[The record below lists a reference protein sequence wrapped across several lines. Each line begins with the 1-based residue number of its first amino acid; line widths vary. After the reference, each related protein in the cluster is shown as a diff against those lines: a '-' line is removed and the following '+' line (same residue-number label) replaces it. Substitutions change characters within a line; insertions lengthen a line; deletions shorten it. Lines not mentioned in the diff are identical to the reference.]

1 MTRNTETPLAAR
13 VIWALALP
21 AMLTNIATALFGL
34 ADMWVIGRLGDA
46 AAQGGVELG
55 ARFMTS
61 LLVVFNFLRTGTTAL
76 SAQAGGRR
84 DAAEQSATLARAAL
98 LAGGIALVLLAAYP
112 WIAAPALGWLG
123 ARGDLAVLAGAY
135 VARRYGAVPAA
146 LLNGALTGW
155 LVGQRQV
162 RGVLAAEVGA
172 NIVHIALDLLLVL
185 VFHWGVTGVASA
197 SLLSEWLKFAFLLTL
212 ALRQGAWAGLRGS
225 TALLGDTKAFSRLLA
240 LNRDL
245 FLRTLLLTGVMLEF
259 TRMGAKAGAVTL
271 AANGILFQM
280 FMLSAL
286 ILDGFETAAQVLC
299 GEALGQGDAS
309 AFRAAVRANLRWG
322 LAMGLAVSVI
332 YAPVGPAIA
341 ASFTLNPAVRAEAM
355 RFAPWAAALPL
366 LGVSSFVMDG
376 IFVGAGWAR
385 AMLGTMAASFALF
398 NAALWCAAPW
408 GNSGLWLSFCLLF
421 VARAGGQALCL
432 PGLVRKRLGA

>member
-1 MTRNTETPLAAR
+1 MNQTRI
-13 VIWALALP
+13 IWALALP
-21 AMLTNIATALFGL
+21 AMLTNVATALFGL
-34 ADMWVIGRLGDA
+34 ADIWVIGRLGDA

-61 LLVVFNFLRTGTTAL
+61 LLVVFNFLRSGTPAL
-76 SAQAGGRR
+76 SAQSAGQGR
-84 DAAEQSATLARAAL
+84 EQGAVLARAAL
-98 LAGGIALVLLAAYP
+98 LAAGIAALLLALYP
-112 WIAAPALGWLG
+112 LILPLGLGMLG
-123 ARGDLAVLAGAY
+123 AHGALADLAGAY

-172 NIVHIALDLLLVL
+172 NIVHIALDLALVL
-185 VFHWGVTGVASA
+185 VFHWAVTGVASA
-197 SLLSEWLKFAFLLTL
+197 SLISEWLKCAFLLGL
-212 ALRQGAWAGLRGS
+212 ALRQGAWSGLRHSGM
-225 TALLGDTKAFSRLLA
+225 LLKDGAAFRRLLV

-245 FLRTLLLTGVMLEF
+245 FLRTLMLTGVMLEF

-299 GEALGQGDAS
+299 GEAMGRADAP
-309 AFRAAVRANLRWG
+309 AFRAAVRGTLRWG
-322 LAMGLAVSVI
+322 LAMGLAVSVA
-332 YAPVGPAIA
+332 YGVAGPAIS
-341 ASFTLNPAVRAEAM
+341 ASFTLNPDVRAQAM
-355 RFAPWAAALPL
+355 AYAPWAAALPL
-366 LGVSSFVMDG
+366 LGVASFVMDG
-376 IFVGAGWAR
+376 VFVGAGWAR
-385 AMLGTMAASFALF
+385 AMAGTMAVSVLIF
-398 NAALWCAAPW
+398 NAALWLAAPW
-408 GNSGLWLSFCLLF
+408 GNSGLWCAFCLLF

-432 PGLVRKRLGA
+432 PGLVRKRLGG

>member
-1 MTRNTETPLAAR
+1 M
-13 VIWALALP
+13 IWALALP

-34 ADMWVIGRLGDA
+34 ADLWVIGRLGDA

-76 SAQAGGRR
+76 SAQQAGALSAQQAGRG
-84 DAAEQSATLARAAL
+84 DAGEQAATLARAAL
-98 LAGGIALVLLAAYP
+98 LAGAIAALLLAAYP
-112 WIAAPALGWLG
+112 LIVPLGLEWLG
-123 ARGDLAVLAGAY
+123 AKGDLSVLAGAY
-135 VARRYGAVPAA
+135 IARRYGAVPAA
-146 LLNGALTGW
+146 LINGALTGW

-172 NIVHIALDLLLVL
+172 NLVHIALDLTLVL
-185 VFHWGVTGVASA
+185 GLHWGVQGVASA
-197 SLLSEWLKFAFLLTL
+197 SLISEWLKFAFLLTL
-212 ALRQGAWAGLRGS
+212 AVRQGAWQGLHQHR
-225 TALLGDTKAFSRLLA
+225 ALLGDLAPFRRLLA

-259 TRMGAKAGAVTL
+259 TRAGAKAGAVTL

-299 GEALGQGDAS
+299 GEAAGQGDAP

-322 LAMGLAVSVI
+322 LGLGLVITLVYAV
-332 YAPVGPAIA
+332 AGADIA
-341 ASFTLNPAVRAEAM
+341 SSFTLNPQVRAAAT
-355 RFAPWAAALPL
+355 RIAPWAAALPV
-366 LGVSSFVMDG
+366 LGVASYVMDG
-376 IFVGAGWAR
+376 VFVGAGWAR
-385 AMLGTMAASFALF
+385 AMLGTMAAAFLAF
-398 NAALWCAAPW
+398 NAALWLAAPW
-408 GNSGLWLSFCLLF
+408 GNIGLWLSFYILLI
-421 VARAGGQALCL
+421 ARAGGQLLCL
-432 PGLVRKRLGA
+432 PGLVRRRLAG